1 MKGYLCFCVCDQSRC
16 GKFEP
21 PVMSIKAF
29 VFHSSEISA
38 VIRKILVAILDVVVW
53 SGKSEFEI
61 IDNHVHNGRKMYNF
75 VVSILSADGM
85 VLRHLRAQWW
95 PRVGPLYI
103 QYQHLSGL

>member
-1 MKGYLCFCVCDQSRC
+1 
-16 GKFEP
+16 
-21 PVMSIKAF
+21 MSIKAF

-38 VIRKILVAILDVVVW
+38 VIRKILVAILDVVVS

-75 VVSILSADGM
+75 VISILSAGGM

-95 PRVGPLYI
+95 PRVGPLCI